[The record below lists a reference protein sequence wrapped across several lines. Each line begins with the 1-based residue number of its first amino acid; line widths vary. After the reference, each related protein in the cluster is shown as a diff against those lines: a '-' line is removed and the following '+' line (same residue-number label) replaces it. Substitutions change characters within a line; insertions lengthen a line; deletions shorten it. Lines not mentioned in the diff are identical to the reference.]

1 MIRGT
6 LGFRRSKDLAGK
18 ILRVQIACVLIA
30 CVIIL
35 VEGCFGFSD
44 PSKPSQVVVSIE
56 GLSVVVDAGDGSYD
70 VQTEN
75 GGHSILR
82 ARVAAEINHKWVKS
96 TDYPKHEIAQ
106 SNFEDALGHGQK
118 ITVISSGLPKLPD
131 LAYTLAIY
139 EGRGFGTIE
148 ANAENHTGNPITIQN
163 IRNVE
168 ALGNPMINLGGPQNA
183 DRVLSDSFSEDWPP
197 LQIYDLGKAP
207 QGLHRAVGSQLIYNR
222 ESKKSLF
229 VGALTS
235 NRFLTIIHLQTQ
247 SSPAHAPDI
256 SSFTVDSTGTTE
268 IQATDP
274 ESGLR
279 DGPAENLIELN
290 IPLPDGESV
299 TSERVM
305 FSAGG
310 DYHSQLENYGSV
322 TRELHH
328 SRVSS
333 DNLLGWWSW
342 TAYYTKIT
350 QGTALTNAQWLAEH
364 LRGLGYDYFHFDL
377 GYGYSRSEYTT
388 PNASQFPRGMLDLTH
403 GICRLGLKVGVWTAP
418 FEVGERAWIY
428 EHHKDWLVHNAHG
441 DPISIG
447 DAEEVKGERLFV
459 LDVTHPD
466 AQEYLRQIYRTLVR
480 EWGVRYIKLD
490 FMDNTAIE
498 GYYHRPNTTALE
510 AQRIGLEIIRKT
522 VGEDVLLDKDGSPM
536 LNPVGLVDEGRIS
549 QDTGHTFQRSK
560 EAGPGIAARY
570 YMHRNFF
577 ITDPDA
583 FTVSRQL
590 LEERTIEAPATLN
603 EAQVSIAL
611 AAVSGGMFEI
621 GDDLPT
627 LGRDPERL
635 ALVKNPDLLA
645 IAKLSQAAV
654 PLDLMTYRDED
665 EQPSIFLL
673 REDQRQSI
681 LAIFNWTERPS
692 SHTFTLSDLK
702 LTTGHSY
709 KLVDSFAPDQPLAM
723 EGETL
728 RLDDQP
734 AHSVKLIKIID
745 TSIPAAA
752 PSIAFHV
759 PMQAKIGEEIAFS
772 SVASKDGVPPVAYH
786 WDFGD
791 GVVADGAAATHAYTA
806 AGNYTVRFTAP
817 GLDGKSAE
825 QTFSI
830 AVNGSVILALP
841 RRYTETRQQFR
852 ERYLSPVVSVW
863 RQSSAQEPRANEIS
877 RNVILGWPESWIS
890 ISPISLPDTATVP
903 PP

>member
-1 MIRGT
+1 MIQRT
-6 LGFRRSKDLAGK
+6 LGGSRRPKEVAGK
-18 ILRVQIACVLIA
+18 IGPLQIVYVLIV
-30 CVIIL
+30 CLLIL
-35 VEGCFGFSD
+35 GEGGFGSSD
-44 PSKPSQVVVSIE
+44 PSKASQVVVAIE
-56 GLSVVVDAGDGSYD
+56 GLGVVVQPGDGTYD
-70 VQTEN
+70 VRTEDR
-75 GGHSILR
+75 GHSIFHAR
-82 ARVAAEINHKWVKS
+82 AAAEIDHKWVKS

-106 SNFEDALGHGQK
+106 ANFEDALGHGRK
-118 ITVISSGLPKLPD
+118 ITVTSSGLPKLPD

-139 EGRGFGTIE
+139 EGRGFGVIE
-148 ANAENHTGNPITIQN
+148 AEVQNHTANPVTIQR
-163 IRNVE
+163 IRSVE
-168 ALGNPMINLGGPQNA
+168 ADGSKTIDLGGVQSA

-197 LQIYDLGKAP
+197 LQIHDLGKAP
-207 QGLHRAVGSQLIYNR
+207 QGMHRAVGSQLIYNR
-222 ESKKSLF
+222 ESKESLF
-229 VGALTS
+229 LGALTS

-247 SSPAHAPDI
+247 SSSPDAPDI
-256 SSFTVDSTGTTE
+256 VSYTVDSTGTTE

-279 DGPAENLIELN
+279 EGPTENLIELSVA
-290 IPLPDGESV
+290 LRASESL

-305 FSAGG
+305 LSAGR
-310 DYHSQLENYGSV
+310 DYRSQLDKYGSV
-322 TRELHH
+322 IRELHH
-328 SRVSS
+328 SHVRA

-350 QGTALTNAQWLAEH
+350 QGTTLTNAQWLAEH
-364 LRGLGYDYFHFDL
+364 LKKLGYDYFHFDL
-377 GYGYSRSEYTT
+377 GYGYSRGEYTT
-388 PNASQFPRGMLDLTH
+388 PNASQFPRGMLDLTQR
-403 GICRLGLKVGVWTAP
+403 ICRLGLKVGVWTAP

-428 EHHKDWLVHNAHG
+428 QHHKDWLVHNAQG

-466 AQEYLRQIYRTLVR
+466 AQEYLRQTYRTLVR
-480 EWGVRYIKLD
+480 EWGARYIKLD

-510 AQRIGLEIIRKT
+510 AQRIGLEIIRNA

-549 QDTGHTFQRSK
+549 QDTGHTFLRSK

-590 LEERTIEAPATLN
+590 LEERAIEAPATLN
-603 EAQVSIAL
+603 EAQVSITL

-627 LGRDPERL
+627 LGSDPERL

-645 IAKLSQAAV
+645 MVRLGQAAV
-654 PLDLMTYRDED
+654 PLDLMSYADKD
-665 EQPSIFLL
+665 EQPSVFLL

-692 SHTFTLSDLK
+692 SYTFTISDLK
-702 LTTGHSY
+702 LTPGHSY
-709 KLVDSFAPDQPLAM
+709 KLVDSFAPNQVLTMDD
-723 EGETL
+723 ETL
-728 RLDDQP
+728 RLDKQP
-734 AHSVKLIKIID
+734 PHSVKLVKIID
-745 TSIPAAA
+745 SSIPAAA
-752 PSIAFHV
+752 PSIAFQV
-759 PMQAKIGEEIAFS
+759 PTQAKIGEEIAFS
-772 SVASKDGVPPVAYH
+772 SIVSKDGVPALACH

-791 GVVADGAAATHAYTA
+791 EVVADGAILTHAYNA
-806 AGNYTVRFTAP
+806 AGNYTVRFTAE

-830 AVNGSVILALP
+830 AVSGSVILPPP
-841 RRYTETRQQFR
+841 RRYSETR
-852 ERYLSPVVSVW
+852 E
-863 RQSSAQEPRANEIS
+863 
-877 RNVILGWPESWIS
+877 
-890 ISPISLPDTATVP
+890 
-903 PP
+903 